1 MSIRLLVEVIM
12 VVTVPAIGWLIATVI
27 RHGKEITMLS
37 ASMPT
42 RADLQHIDERVDR
55 VASGVEQLRGDI
67 KALHTRVDSLLRV
80 VDRHERWLERGV
92 FDRPGDGS
100 DG

>member
-1 MSIRLLVEVIM
+1 MTIRLLVEVIM

-55 VASGVEQLRGDI
+55 LSTCVERLRGDI
-67 KALHTRVDSLLRV
+67 KALNANVDSMLRV
-80 VDRHERWLERGV
+80 VDRHERWLERG
-92 FDRPGDGS
+92 DRRDA
-100 DG
+100 D